1 MSARKL
7 TTVKAVNAEDSL
19 RRRSESSVLIRKE
32 KRNEHLD
39 KKRGIYVEEAAVG
52 AVPPIPQSPELA
64 FRNPGMGPATV
75 PANVFGVGGGAS
87 PGGAVQVPG
96 QVPVIPPVG
105 PATPQPPIASL
116 MTPEALDEAKSNL
129 YSADHVLVQKAAQNL
144 RRILSIEK
152 NPPIQMVI
160 NAGLVPQLVNL
171 LQYDQYP
178 IIQFEAAWAL
188 TNIASGTSNDTRAV
202 VDANA
207 SPHLIRLLG
216 SKSEDVREQCAW
228 ALGNIAGDSMVCR
241 DLTLRQG
248 VLPALLT
255 IFNERSRISTIRNS
269 TWTLSNLFRGKP
281 GPAIEN
287 IQLALPCLA
296 SLIFSHDIETITDA
310 CWALSY
316 ISDGTNDRIQM
327 VLDQGVAS
335 KLVELLNSGN
345 SAIQTPALRTIGNIV
360 TGTDQQTQ
368 AVINLGILPAI
379 SALLLHEKKNIR
391 KEACWTLSNI
401 TAGTKDQIQAVIDS
415 GGGDTF
421 YKLIEVLKTNDFD
434 VQKEAC
440 WAIANATSGGTEQQ
454 ILQIA
459 MAGAIPPMCAML
471 NSHDAKIVQVALEGL
486 ENILKAAG
494 SFSDKQHTKTLDQ
507 VVEVF
512 HITGGINAIESLQS
526 HANQHIYERAN
537 SMMAQF
543 FGDNDYEESDD
554 EDPNIAPAN
563 ANDHFNFGNNN
574 GGNNNNFNFNS

>member
-7 TTVKAVNAEDSL
+7 TTVKAVSADESL
-19 RRRSESSVLIRKE
+19 RRRSESSVMIRKE

-39 KKRGIYVEEAAVG
+39 KKRGIFVEEVAA
-52 AVPPIPQSPELA
+52 AAQSPEVA
-64 FRNPGMGPATV
+64 FLNPGMGPAAV
-75 PANVFGVGGGAS
+75 PANVFGVGS
-87 PGGAVQVPG
+87 PGGGVGVPG
-96 QVPVIPPVG
+96 QVLVTPPVG
-105 PATPQPPIASL
+105 PATPQPPISSL
-116 MTPEALDEAKSNL
+116 MTPEALEEAKANL

-152 NPPIQMVI
+152 NPPIQIVI

-228 ALGNIAGDSMVCR
+228 ALGNIAGDSLVCR

-287 IQLALPCLA
+287 VRLALPCLA
-296 SLIFSHDIETITDA
+296 SLIFSHDVETITDA

-316 ISDGTNDRIQM
+316 ISDGTNDKIQM
-327 VLDQGVAS
+327 VLDQGVAA

-391 KEACWTLSNI
+391 KEACWLLSNI
-401 TAGTKDQIQAVIDS
+401 TAGTKDQIQAVIDC

-440 WAIANATSGGTEQQ
+440 WAIANATSGGNDQQ
-454 ILQIA
+454 ILQIVR
-459 MAGAIPPMCAML
+459 AGAIPPLCAML
-471 NSHDAKIVQVALEGL
+471 ATHDAKIVQVALEGL
-486 ENILKAAG
+486 DNILKAASEFG
-494 SFSDKQHTKTLDQ
+494 AKQHTKTLDQ
-507 VVEVF
+507 VIEVF
-512 HITGGINAIESLQS
+512 HITGGISAIEQLQE
-526 HANQHIYERAN
+526 HANHHIYERAASMVN
-537 SMMAQF
+537 SYFAEF
-543 FGDNDYEESDD
+543 EDSDGDV
-554 EDPNIAPAN
+554 EDPTIAPAN
-563 ANDHFNFGNNN
+563 ANDQFNFGNN
-574 GGNNNNFNFNS
+574 GGDNNSYNFNS